1 MEVVTE
7 VVCFVPYTPESTLC
21 KEIQRVDDIF
31 AALHDRPR
39 VRFVERPGPTIEDEL
54 SRSDP
59 WASDYYCGNPNCTP
73 CCSRAMIKE
82 EKRMRKA
89 AGEGDNKE
97 EGSKDGSGGRG
108 GGGKAKS

>member
-73 CCSRAMIKE
+73 CCSRSMIKE
-82 EKRMRKA
+82 EKKLRRA
-89 AGEGDNKE
+89 AGEGGNKE
-97 EGSKDGSGGRG
+97 GDKDKGGGKG
-108 GGGKAKS
+108 GGGEAKY